1 MLSPQDL
8 IGQKVWLS
16 LQPDAENQLAYG
28 ELDTQQLQAEITQ
41 PTSPPWFFARY
52 LNPPTLVRSS
62 GQWLSLYEAQQAVL
76 NNPVIDYDDDENDLD
91 DFEDELTT
99 YQDQL
104 NRRRAV
110 LKIES

>member
-16 LQPDAENQLAYG
+16 LQPDAENQLVYG
-28 ELDTQQLQAEITQ
+28 ELETQKLQAEITQ

-76 NNPVIDYDDDENDLD
+76 HNPVVEYDDYEEGLD
-91 DFEDELTT
+91 DCADNLGDYEDE
-99 YQDQL
+99 L
-104 NRRRAV
+104 NRRRSS
-110 LKIES
+110 LIL